1 MIDSMLKF
9 WNQLWF
15 EQVSPAPVC
24 LFRILFGLLV
34 LISNILWEPE
44 LLNYFGPNGL
54 VSVSTVEQ
62 FEQGPRFS
70 LLFLQPNSESFVVA
84 IYAILLLSSFTVMIG
99 FCTRPSLIILFV
111 CLISFHHRNVA
122 ILHSGDT
129 LLRLFAF
136 LLIFSSAGKMFS
148 FDNRTTSL
156 SDQWKIKSDCW
167 PQRLLQL
174 QLAAVYCA
182 TFLAKT
188 AGQTWWDGTAVYYT
202 SRLEAFQRFPMPFVF
217 DHLWT
222 CQCLTY
228 TTLLVELA
236 LFTLVWFKKTRYIAL
251 CAGVLMH
258 LGIDW
263 TMNIPLFEYTMI
275 IGFINFVEA
284 SDIKKFFEALKFGSA
299 YQPAPR

>member
-1 MIDSMLKF
+1 MIDSIPKF

-15 EQVSPAPVC
+15 DQVSPAPVC

-34 LISNILWEPE
+34 LISNIIWAPE

-54 VSVSTVEQ
+54 VSVATIEQ
-62 FEQGPRFS
+62 FEHGPRFS
-70 LLFLQPNSESFVVA
+70 LLFLQPNSEPFVIA
-84 IYAILLLSSFTVMIG
+84 IYAILLLSSLTVTIG
-99 FCTRPSLIILFV
+99 LFTRPSLIILFV

-129 LLRLFAF
+129 LLRLFTF

-156 SDQWKIKSDCW
+156 TDQWKIRSDCW

-182 TFLAKT
+182 TFMART
-188 AGQTWWDGTAVYYT
+188 VGQTWWDGTAVYYA
-202 SRLEAFQRFPMPFVF
+202 SRLEAFQRFPMPYVF

-222 CQCLTY
+222 CQFLTY

-251 CAGVLMH
+251 CAGILMH
-258 LGIDW
+258 LCIDW

-284 SDIKKFFEALKFGSA
+284 SDIKKFCQALKFGSA